1 MVATELIGVING
13 AQAMV
18 ASSGAEA
25 LELARKNR
33 FDLVLMDMQM
43 PGMDRLETT
52 RAMRGVRGHKRT
64 PIVTLTANAFDD
76 DKARCQQAGM
86 NDHASKPL
94 GR

>member
-1 MVATELIGVING
+1 MIGVISG

-43 PGMDRLETT
+43 PGMDSLETT
-52 RAMRGVRGHKRT
+52 RA
-64 PIVTLTANAFDD
+64 L
-76 DKARCQQAGM
+76 
-86 NDHASKPL
+86 
-94 GR
+94 